1 MDPKAVRDRIL
12 DDHGRLRDQLGAI
25 ESLAEQFE
33 KLGAEV
39 GAELCELGIALC
51 EVFASHLSF
60 EDAQLSPL
68 LRAIPGKGDAL
79 ADRLAREHREQRELL
94 RYLVG
99 RLEQESRPTTL
110 IARELTSFC
119 DYLRQDMEHEEANLV
134 RA

>member
-12 DDHGRLRDQLGAI
+12 HDHGRLREQLDAI
-25 ESLAEQFE
+25 ESLAERFE

-39 GAELCELGIALC
+39 GAELSELGIALC

-60 EDAQLSPL
+60 EDAQLAPI

-94 RYLVG
+94 HYLVG
-99 RLEQESRPTTL
+99 RLQQESRPTTL
-110 IARELTSFC
+110 ITRELTSLC
-119 DYLRQDMEHEEANLV
+119 EYLRQDMEHEEANLV